1 MLCGVPGER
10 PSAGGDGE
18 ERLRLLP
25 FRQPQP
31 GFESRVL
38 APAALTL
45 AVAVSAVGGWSL
57 GVATSSPARSTLGS
71 AALLSA
77 SGQPV
82 GTIFFYGGRQQWL
95 SMSVSLFHPARIPW

>member
-1 MLCGVPGER
+1 
-10 PSAGGDGE
+10 
-18 ERLRLLP
+18 
-25 FRQPQP
+25 
-31 GFESRVL
+31 VL
-38 APAALTL
+38 AAEALTL

-82 GTIFFYGGRQQWL
+82 GTIFFYGGSEVRSPRTAKATPERTRAGPHGGVMRDSRGPGSIAGL
-95 SMSVSLFHPARIPW
+95 